1 MHSACVPGPNGDRAR
16 GVSLA
21 SPGLSCTHSSQLP
34 AASFSR
40 PGKPGSGC
48 ARSLLCN
55 IPLDLP
61 IDELVTWRQLAGD
74 PRLSG
79 ALAECDARGWDA
91 LPLAPRALCPAPN
104 WSCGDQKAA
113 ERWLA
118 KNPQGHI
125 EI

>member
-16 GVSLA
+16 DFGVSLA

-79 ALAECDARGWDA
+79 ALCFF
-91 LPLAPRALCPAPN
+91 
-104 WSCGDQKAA
+104 
-113 ERWLA
+113 
-118 KNPQGHI
+118 
-125 EI
+125 